1 MTARVTTCVRRL
13 SLIAGLATLTGCGGS
28 NDAASTKTIRAARTA
43 AAVNAPWAAAEIQA
57 LRAQGWSTDFSKHAV
72 ARTEFQ
78 DGGPPR
84 DGIPPIDH
92 PRIVALASG
101 DRFLTPREPVIAV
114 RVGSQARAYPEQI
127 LVWHEIVN
135 DDLGGI
141 PIAVSYCPLCNSAIV
156 FDRRLGTR
164 TLTFGTTG
172 KLRNSDL
179 VMWDRQTQSW
189 WQQFTGSALVG
200 AATGTR
206 LRALDSQVLSWTQFK
221 ATYPHGTVLSRDTG
235 FQRPYGSNPYKGYDS
250 VPTSRPQ
257 FYQGRLDPRLP
268 PLERVVAV
276 FAGRKAVVVPFSVL
290 ARHPV
295 VGGSIAG
302 RPVVVLYTP
311 GVVSALDAS
320 SIANS
325 RDVGIAGAFDP
336 RVGNGTLRF
345 SATGAGRFRDHTG
358 STWDVTGR
366 ALDGPLRGAQL
377 RPLRHDEQFWFALA
391 AFLPRARL
399 LAAGSGP

>member
-1 MTARVTTCVRRL
+1 MTSWVTTRVRRL
-13 SLIAGLATLTGCGGS
+13 SLCAWLVTLTGCGAS
-28 NDAASTKTIRAARTA
+28 HVAASTNPIRALRSPAP
-43 AAVNAPWAAAEIQA
+43 VNAPVAAAEIQA
-57 LRAQGWSTDFSKHAV
+57 LRAQGWTTDFSKRAIPL
-72 ARTEFQ
+72 TEFH

-92 PRIVALASG
+92 PRFVALASG

-114 RVGSQARAYPEQI
+114 QVGTQARAYPEQI

-141 PIAVSYCPLCNSAIV
+141 PVAVSYCPLCNSAIV
-156 FDRRLGTR
+156 FDRRVGAR

-172 KLRNSDL
+172 KLRDSDL

-189 WQQFTGSALVG
+189 WQQFTGDALVG
-200 AATGTR
+200 ADAGAR
-206 LRALDSQVLSWTQFK
+206 LRALDSQVLSWAQFK
-221 ATYPHGTVLSRDTG
+221 AAYPHGTVLSRDTG
-235 FQRPYGSNPYKGYDS
+235 FQRPYGSNPYQGYDA

-257 FYQGRLDPRLP
+257 FFQGHVDPRLP

-276 FAGRKAVVVPFSVL
+276 FAGRQAVVVPFSAL
-290 ARHPV
+290 AHHPV

-302 RPVVVLYTP
+302 RPVVVLYTS

-320 SIANS
+320 SIASS
-325 RDVGIAGAFDP
+325 RDVGTAGAFDP
-336 RVGNGTLRF
+336 RVGNRTLRF
-345 SATGAGRFRDHTG
+345 SAAGAGRFHDQTG
-358 STWDVTGR
+358 STWDVTGH

-399 LAAGSGP
+399 LAAGSGS